1 MKEKKLFN
9 FFKQIEN
16 IYRSITG
23 PGNLKTLKIIR
34 QYNNSLK
41 ILKFKSGKKVYD
53 WKIPKVWTIKNAFVR
68 ENKSK
73 KIILSFKKNMLS
85 VVGFSH
91 HVNLRKISK
100 NNLLK
105 NIFTL
110 KNQPQATPYVTSYYK
125 KNWGFC
131 MSENE
136 KKKLKNIFY
145 DIKIESKFAK
155 GNLHVGE
162 IYLKGKT
169 KKEILISTYI
179 CHPKMANNEISGP
192 AIALFISIWLKKMKN
207 RKFSYRF
214 IFSSET
220 IGTIA
225 YIHKRYNLL
234 KKVIG
239 GYVLTCLGDNKC
251 FSYLKTKNSNS
262 ISDKIAFKIF
272 KDIKSKK
279 IYEWIDRGS
288 DERQYNSQNIEL
300 NIGSIM
306 RTKYGNYKEYHTDQ
320 DKFGKLVTDKNLN
333 DSLKLLKKLLLN
345 LKKKN
350 TNDIY

>member
-9 FFKQIEN
+9 FCKQIEN

-110 KNQPQATPYVTSYYK
+110 KNVNY
-125 KNWGFC
+125 FC
-131 MSENE
+131 
-136 KKKLKNIFY
+136 
-145 DIKIESKFAK
+145 
-155 GNLHVGE
+155 
-162 IYLKGKT
+162 
-169 KKEILISTYI
+169 
-179 CHPKMANNEISGP
+179 
-192 AIALFISIWLKKMKN
+192 
-207 RKFSYRF
+207 
-214 IFSSET
+214 
-220 IGTIA
+220 
-225 YIHKRYNLL
+225 
-234 KKVIG
+234 
-239 GYVLTCLGDNKC
+239 
-251 FSYLKTKNSNS
+251 
-262 ISDKIAFKIF
+262 
-272 KDIKSKK
+272 
-279 IYEWIDRGS
+279 
-288 DERQYNSQNIEL
+288 
-300 NIGSIM
+300 
-306 RTKYGNYKEYHTDQ
+306 
-320 DKFGKLVTDKNLN
+320 
-333 DSLKLLKKLLLN
+333 
-345 LKKKN
+345 
-350 TNDIY
+350 